1 MKMKIPTSYD
11 DAWKELDS
19 LVRDLE
25 SDDTSIDQLTEK
37 VSRANFLVDFCKKK
51 LRAIETSLS
60 GGEEKAED

>member
-25 SDDTSIDQLTEK
+25 SDNTSIDQLTEK

-51 LRAIETSLS
+51 LRAIETSLN